1 VIDALDAVNL
11 MTVHAAKGLE
21 FPVVFLVNLGRGT
34 GNRRDAIRIAADA
47 EDDSVSV
54 AVGDFRSESDEDE
67 AARER
72 EETKRLLYVAM
83 TRARDRLY
91 LGSVL
96 KDGRLQPGRGSL
108 AEVLPGSLLEKFSE
122 AFTGVESV
130 QWRAHSFAVAEAAPR
145 DGASDELRPVLSFSE
160 GGTQRHATNMD
171 FAPLE
176 DATLRRMT
184 VGDAVSD
191 EPAGSRELRAGTGSD
206 RLVGTLVHR
215 LLQRVGIAE
224 SHDDPALLP
233 LIVRL
238 LRPEERSDIDDLEAL
253 CTDVVAAYRA
263 LCRRPDV
270 RDLYVSGD
278 AIHEVPFTM
287 VDGHRIVRGT
297 IDCIVSYGDRVT
309 VLEFK
314 TGRSRA
320 EHDAQVDFYRKAAQA
335 VFPDTVVDAR
345 IVYADAIT

>member
-1 VIDALDAVNL
+1 

-34 GNRRDAIRIAADA
+34 GNRREAIRIAADA
-47 EDDSVSV
+47 GEDTVSV

-108 AEVLPGSLLEKFSE
+108 AEILPGSLLEKFSE
-122 AFTGVESV
+122 AYAGVASV
-130 QWRAHSFAVAEAAPR
+130 QWRAHSFAVAGAAPGE
-145 DGASDELRPVLSFSE
+145 GAPDDLRRGIVRGSFSE
-160 GGTQRHATNMD
+160 GGTGRHTANTD

-176 DATLRRMT
+176 DAAPCRLT
-184 VGDAVSD
+184 VGAAVSA
-191 EPAGSRELRAGTGSD
+191 EPADSRAIGAGTDSG

-215 LLQRVGIAE
+215 LLQRVGIADTY
-224 SHDDPALLP
+224 DDPALLQ
-233 LIVRL
+233 LIDRRV
-238 LRPEERSDIDDLEAL
+238 RPEERSDIDDFDTL
-253 CTDVVAAYRA
+253 CADVVAGYRA

-270 RDLYVSGD
+270 REIYVSGE

-297 IDCIVSYGDRVT
+297 IDCIVRCGDRVT

-320 EHDAQVDFYRKAAQA
+320 EHDAQVDFYRKAARA

-345 IVYADAIT
+345 IVYADAIA